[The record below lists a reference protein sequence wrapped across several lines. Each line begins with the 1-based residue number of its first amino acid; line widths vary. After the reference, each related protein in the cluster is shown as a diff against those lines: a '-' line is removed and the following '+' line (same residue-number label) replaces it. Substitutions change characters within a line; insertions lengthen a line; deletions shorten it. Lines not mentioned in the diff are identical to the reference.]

1 MVLCLSGEMNLTYS
15 RLTATGVFETHHPG
29 KRIHIVIA

>member
-1 MVLCLSGEMNLTYS
+1 MALCLSGEMNLPYS
-15 RLTATGVFETHHPG
+15 RLSATGVFETPHPG